1 MFRGYRIYLVNE
13 ILSEQ
18 SMFRL
23 TTLLAAYWTLIALNG
38 AFAAN
43 VDFEKQIQPIFL
55 EHCAGCHGE
64 KKKLGKMRL
73 HTPAE
78 IQNKIA
84 ADEQL
89 LIAGKPQE
97 SELYQRLVLPAVH
110 KKRMPKKA
118 DPLAKEKIEL
128 IRLWIEQGVS
138 FPAATVA
145 KKAPREKLSLPEVPP
160 ADDGAIE
167 QLQATGSQV
176 IHLFANNPLLQ
187 VSFALRDSPTG
198 DAEVAH
204 LSAVAEQVYALN
216 LAGSQVSNEGLAVL
230 TNLKNLGRLHLENS
244 TVTDAGLSHIAK
256 LERLEYL
263 NLYGTG
269 ITDAGIAQLKGL
281 KHLENLYLWK
291 TKVSYDAAME
301 LEKQIPGLKVD
312 LGYDHPVI
320 ARMRLTKQMERAQ
333 AQVKDAA
340 ASALEAKQKW
350 EQAKQNADAARKRRA
365 EIQKELKALDGDSK
379 PAEEAEPEQPKEG
392 DKAA

>member
-1 MFRGYRIYLVNE
+1 MFRR
-13 ILSEQ
+13 
-18 SMFRL
+18 
-23 TTLLAAYWTLIALNG
+23 TTLLAAYWTLVVLNG

-64 KKKLGKMRL
+64 KKKFGKMRL

-78 IQNKIA
+78 IQKKIA

-89 LIAGKPQE
+89 LVAGKPQE
-97 SELYQRLVLPAVH
+97 SELYQRLVLPADH

-138 FPAATVA
+138 FTAATVP

-176 IHLFANNPLLQ
+176 INLFANNPLLQ

-198 DAEVAH
+198 DADVAH

-281 KHLENLYLWK
+281 KHLEKLYLWK
-291 TKVSYDAAME
+291 TRVSYDTAME

-312 LGYDHPVI
+312 LRYDHPVI
-320 ARMRLTKQMERAQ
+320 ARRRLTKQMKRAQ

-340 ASALEAKQKW
+340 ASAKLAKQKW
-350 EQAKQNADAARKRRA
+350 EQAKQNAEAARKRQA
-365 EIQKELKALDGDSK
+365 EIQEELKALDGDSE
-379 PAEEAEPEQPKEG
+379 PAEEAESEPPKEG

>member
-1 MFRGYRIYLVNE
+1 MIRHPAFVVA
-13 ILSEQ
+13 IL
-18 SMFRL
+18 
-23 TTLLAAYWTLIALNG
+23 TLWAGND
-38 AFAAN
+38 AFATN

-64 KKKLGKMRL
+64 KKRFGKMRL

-78 IQNKIA
+78 IQKKIA
-84 ADEQL
+84 ADEHL
-89 LIAGKPQE
+89 LVAGKPQE
-97 SELYQRLVLPAVH
+97 SELYQRLVLPADH

-118 DPLAKEKIEL
+118 DPLAKDKIEL

-138 FPAATVA
+138 FTAATLPEKPA
-145 KKAPREKLSLPEVPP
+145 REKLPLPEVQP

-176 IHLFANNPLLQ
+176 IHLFAKSPLLQ
-187 VSFALRDSPTG
+187 VSFALRSLPTG

-204 LSAVAEQVYALN
+204 LSAVAEQVYSLN

-230 TNLKNLGRLHLENS
+230 AHLKNLGRLHLENS
-244 TVTDAGLSHIAK
+244 TVTDAGLTHIAK

-291 TKVSYDAAME
+291 TDVSYDAAME

-320 ARMRLTKQMERAQ
+320 ARMRLTKQMEWAE

-340 ASALEAKQKW
+340 ASTEQAKQKW
-350 EQAKQNADAARKRRA
+350 ERAKQDEEAAQKRQA
-365 EIQKELKALDGDSK
+365 EIQEELKALDGDSE
-379 PAEEAEPEQPKEG
+379 PAEDAEPEQPEEG
-392 DKAA
+392 DQAA